1 MTDYS
6 LGFDDVRQTC
16 QKPAEFCEAV
26 VVQKA
31 LNPGAC
37 QDL

>member
-31 LNPGAC
+31 LNPGAS
-37 QDL
+37 QDF